1 MEALIHQAFLHVDVI
16 GSHVHEGH
24 YDLIGPDGEIILPQV
39 WETMVKPDWSITM
52 HMWPIASPPKEKTPA
67 PPPGGFSHG
76 IETVM
81 SVPHKTKK
89 GSKKDK
95 KGSHG
100 FGGFFASGPV
110 GPPPVGPP
118 PGGPPGSTMG
128 PPPSGVPPPPPGGH
142 VDMGMMPPGIMAL
155 DPGAKTK
162 SKKTSSSSKKSS
174 RGGMALW
181 LAGGPSASKSSNV
194 KRKK

>member
-52 HMWPIASPPKEKTPA
+52 HMWPIASPKEKTPA
-67 PPPGGFSHG
+67 PPPGGFTHG
-76 IETVM
+76 IDIM
-81 SVPHKTKK
+81 SPPHPKVKK

-100 FGGFFASGPV
+100 FA
-110 GPPPVGPP
+110 
-118 PGGPPGSTMG
+118 
-128 PPPSGVPPPPPGGH
+128 
-142 VDMGMMPPGIMAL
+142 
-155 DPGAKTK
+155 
-162 SKKTSSSSKKSS
+162 
-174 RGGMALW
+174 
-181 LAGGPSASKSSNV
+181 
-194 KRKK
+194 